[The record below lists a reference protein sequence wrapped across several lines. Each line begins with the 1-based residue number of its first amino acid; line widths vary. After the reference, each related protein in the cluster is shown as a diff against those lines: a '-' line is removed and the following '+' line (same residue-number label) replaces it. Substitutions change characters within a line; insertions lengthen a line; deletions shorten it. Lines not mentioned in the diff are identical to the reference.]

1 MSDVTNSYFDSND
14 LIPLMRVGDLLDV
27 LLGEGESSESL
38 AEVLALADVE
48 INALDDPRGFL
59 SVDAVWRLFSA
70 QISVLNDELV
80 GLGSRPVPVGSM
92 EMVVGRTLHAQTLGS
107 AIEVFVNSVNL
118 LLPDLQLRQW
128 RRNDFL
134 HLDAIFPGAMTS
146 TRQAYLEIACLPW
159 HFTFCWMSRKSLPIA
174 RFRSALERN
183 QVAPQLSATFNC
195 EVEFGGQGIEIVYP
209 LGYMDEPLNL
219 PPLVEWR
226 QGMYGVL
233 LEQLRHR
240 QKALYSRD
248 VIEYAKHALR
258 HGVTSQRAV
267 AESAGMSVAT
277 LRRRLASRNS
287 RFRDLRDEVL
297 ATDALMLIQ
306 AGQSVEAVAERLGYA
321 DSRSFRRAF
330 KRHFGESPGDYR
342 RRVMGGSSKY

>member
-1 MSDVTNSYFDSND
+1 
-14 LIPLMRVGDLLDV
+14 
-27 LLGEGESSESL
+27 
-38 AEVLALADVE
+38 
-48 INALDDPRGFL
+48 
-59 SVDAVWRLFSA
+59 
-70 QISVLNDELV
+70 
-80 GLGSRPVPVGSM
+80 
-92 EMVVGRTLHAQTLGS
+92 
-107 AIEVFVNSVNL
+107 
-118 LLPDLQLRQW
+118 
-128 RRNDFL
+128 
-134 HLDAIFPGAMTS
+134 
-146 TRQAYLEIACLPW
+146 
-159 HFTFCWMSRKSLPIA
+159 
-174 RFRSALERN
+174 
-183 QVAPQLSATFNC
+183 
-195 EVEFGGQGIEIVYP
+195 
-209 LGYMDEPLNL
+209 MDEPLNL

-233 LEQLRHR
+233 LEQLRYR
-240 QKALYSRD
+240 QKILYSRD

-306 AGQSVEAVAERLGYA
+306 AGQSVEAIAERLGYA

-342 RRVMGGSSKY
+342 RRVIGGSSKY